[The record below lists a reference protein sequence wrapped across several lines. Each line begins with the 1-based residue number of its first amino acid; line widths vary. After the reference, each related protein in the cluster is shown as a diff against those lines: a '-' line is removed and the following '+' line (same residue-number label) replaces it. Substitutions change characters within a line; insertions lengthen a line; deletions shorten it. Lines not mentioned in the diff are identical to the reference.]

1 MMVVLSYLLHHVL
14 YFRSS
19 GFYGRKTE
27 DLMRREGP
35 WKWGLWVAVSGG
47 GVYGAAW
54 LLLPLEV
61 KGAEM
66 EGECGGR
73 LVCEREKMGAL
84 SLSGLGKKK
93 GNEGG
98 GGSFKIC
105 RDGDSAL
112 ASRGRA
118 GWFTE
123 KMRKESLWSANTREM
138 RVVEREEG
146 KIGCRLS
153 QRW

>member
-1 MMVVLSYLLHHVL
+1 MGEWDDDFGEYQ
-14 YFRSS
+14 S

-27 DLMRREGP
+27 DPMRREGP
-35 WKWGLWVAVSGG
+35 WKWGLWVVVSGG

-73 LVCEREKMGAL
+73 
-84 SLSGLGKKK
+84 
-93 GNEGG
+93 
-98 GGSFKIC
+98 
-105 RDGDSAL
+105 DGDFAL

-123 KMRKESLWSANTREM
+123 KMRKESLWSADTREM
-138 RVVEREEG
+138 RVVVREEG